1 MVRLPEIVYLL
12 CALTSITCAI
22 LLLRGYLRSRA
33 RILLWSTVSFA
44 FLAINNSLLFL
55 DLVILP
61 GPAYDLRPLRDLSAL
76 IAGAVLVYGL
86 IWDSD

>member
-1 MVRLPEIVYLL
+1 VVRLPEIIYLL
-12 CALTSITCAI
+12 CALTSITCAA

-33 RILLWSTVSFA
+33 KILLWSTASFI
-44 FLAINNSLLFL
+44 FLAANNILLFL

-61 GPAYDLRPLRDLSAL
+61 GPDHDLWPLRDLSAL
-76 IAGAVLVYGL
+76 IAGAVLVFGL